1 MIRANHKDTKWRGE
15 IIKKGE
21 FLTSYDKLSSGTGLT
36 IQNVRTSIKNLESTG
51 ELTRQST
58 SKLTKLTIC
67 NYATY
72 NDSELSSNKPT
83 NKPVTNEQQTS
94 NKQVTTDKNEK
105 NLKNKKDLSFNYTKG
120 LFEAEIPEEWF
131 QVWIQAYPAVDVIS
145 ETKKA
150 QAWLFSNPSKRKKDH
165 KRFLTGWMSRTQ
177 EKGGTRN
184 FSSQQELSYADKV
197 KNHNPRG

>member
-67 NYATY
+67 NYVTY
-72 NDSELSSNKPT
+72 NDSELSTNKLT

-94 NKQVTTDKNEK
+94 NKQLTTDKNEK
-105 NLKNKKDLSFNYTKG
+105 NLKKEKKFIVPSLEEVKIYFVGKGFTEQSAIKAFNYYDVANWFDSKG
-120 LFEAEIPEEWF
+120 NKIKNWRQKMQGVWF
-131 QVWIQAYPAVDVIS
+131 
-145 ETKKA
+145 
-150 QAWLFSNPSKRKKDH
+150 KDENSIH
-165 KRFLTGWMSRTQ
+165 QLAPKPIDTNRMLG
-177 EKGGTRN
+177 
-184 FSSQQELSYADKV
+184 
-197 KNHNPRG
+197 